1 MKKCAF
7 IIPYFGKFN
16 NYFQLFLNSC
26 KYNQDYDWLIF
37 TDDKTQYDYP
47 ENVKVQYTT
56 FKWLEN
62 LIREK
67 LDIMPHIQDMHK
79 ICDFKPAYGLIFE
92 DYLKDYDFWGH
103 CDCDL
108 IFGNLN
114 DFLTDELLLE
124 YDKIFTQGHCILY
137 KNVSDVNK
145 AFMLELNDKRIYKDI
160 LEDSKTLAFD
170 EEYLPNNVNQIFIQ
184 NKFKVFEQDYSAN
197 ISRKH
202 GDFRIVHFDPLI
214 RNYLEEEKQKSL
226 YVWDKGQ
233 LLRFEKKF
241 GTLIKSPLLYIH
253 LQSRIMKVNVS
264 QQEEILKITPNRFE
278 KLEVAEV
285 NETNFE
291 KIKKTH
297 FNTYKIKMYKDDV
310 IFWYNKIVNK
320 LRRK

>member
-37 TDDKTQYDYP
+37 TDDKTEYNYP
-47 ENVKVQYTT
+47 QNVKVKYTT
-56 FKWLEN
+56 FSWLEN
-62 LIREK
+62 LIEERLNIK
-67 LDIMPHIQDMHK
+67 VNIQDMHK

-92 DYLKDYDFWGH
+92 DYLKEYDFWGH

-108 IFGNLN
+108 IFGELN
-114 DFLTDELLLE
+114 QFLTEKLLSE
-124 YDKIFTQGHCILY
+124 YDKIFTQGHCVLY
-137 KNVSDVNK
+137 KNTPIVNK
-145 AFMLELNDKRIYKDI
+145 AFMSELNGKKIYKNI

-184 NKFKVFEQDYSAN
+184 NGFKVFEYDYSAN

-214 RNYLEEEKQKSL
+214 RNYLEEKKQKAL
-226 YVWDKGQ
+226 YIWNKGQ
-233 LLRFEKKF
+233 LLRLEKKF
-241 GTLIKSPLLYIH
+241 GELIRSPLLYIH
-253 LQSRIMKVNVS
+253 LQSRSMKVNVS

-278 KLEVAEV
+278 KLEVDDVCEK
-285 NETNFE
+285 NFE
-291 KIKKTH
+291 QIKKKH
-297 FNTYKIKMYKDDV
+297 FNTYKMKMYKDDV
-310 IFWYNKIVNK
+310 VFWYKKIVSRL
-320 LRRK
+320 LRR